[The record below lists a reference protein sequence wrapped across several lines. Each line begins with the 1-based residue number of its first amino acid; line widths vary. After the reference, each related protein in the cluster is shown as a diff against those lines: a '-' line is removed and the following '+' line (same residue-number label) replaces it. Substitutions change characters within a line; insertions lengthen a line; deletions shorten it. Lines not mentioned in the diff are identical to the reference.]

1 MRDRDQKKQF
11 AANSD
16 WNNFIQLC
24 LYAHPVISTFLVVS
38 HMVQYNL
45 INHRMITVFTSLL
58 YEVGFM
64 IILIFLAVSICII
77 IYELIR
83 PSIPVD
89 SNLWLI
95 AYTILNIGVIFL
107 PDALNTLPSLRDSI
121 PA

>member
-77 IYELIR
+77 IYQLIR